1 MKKTILILFLILG
14 INGVSSAAMSKDEV
28 KEDSV
33 KRKWYLPRDAKIQY
47 AGNIGFLAAGIT
59 YYMVDDWYR
68 LSLMYGNTSMHTRV
82 KSLNTVALKNTFI
95 VKKFHVGDFDISP
108 TLGMSINFGSTHN
121 TYRNL
126 PGYFPTDYY
135 FQNKIHFAPFYGLI
149 IYHPVKSKAIKGV
162 DFYTEIGTI
171 DNYLLEAIR
180 TKKVGIEDIWNIG
193 LGVSIYF

>member
-1 MKKTILILFLILG
+1 MKKAILILLLIASFAN
-14 INGVSSAAMSKDEV
+14 ITSAMVNDDEA
-28 KEDSV
+28 KAEEK

-47 AGNIGFLAAGIT
+47 AGNIGFLSAGIT
-59 YYMVDDWYR
+59 YYLVNDWYR
-68 LSLMYGNTSMHTRV
+68 LSLMYGNTSMRSTV
-82 KSLNTVALKNTFI
+82 GTLNTVALKNTFI
-95 VKKFHVGDFDISP
+95 IKKFHVGDFDISP

-121 TYRNL
+121 TYRKL

-149 IYHPVKSKAIKGV
+149 IYHPLKTKAIKGV

-180 TKKVGIEDIWNIG
+180 TEKVGFDDIWNIA